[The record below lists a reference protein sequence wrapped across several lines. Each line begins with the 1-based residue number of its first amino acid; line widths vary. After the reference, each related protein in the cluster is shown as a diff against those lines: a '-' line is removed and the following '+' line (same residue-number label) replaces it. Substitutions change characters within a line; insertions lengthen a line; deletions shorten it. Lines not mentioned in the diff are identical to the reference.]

1 MHDLHKLLAKQKF
14 ESMED
19 VEAFM
24 KEVSKGPIPQF
35 EPEGDKERAEQMA
48 YEAMQLDDDDAR
60 DMLDEALILDPDCI
74 MAFAG
79 LGALEPNPAIALA
92 LYERGIA
99 IGSDTYFADDYL
111 KEHTGHFWL
120 IHETRPFM
128 ECLKGI
134 AESNFYLGRPVQAMT
149 TWMHMLEL
157 NPNDN
162 QGIRFD
168 LMAVLAG
175 FADQEEFPKLD
186 QQFKDDAAAATR
198 FNRALHAFTTKG
210 AGPHAQKLLNEAIK
224 TNKHV
229 VPLLLQR
236 DPELHKPGGYML
248 GSKEEALS
256 YLATA
261 HMIWWG
267 APGGIDWLKKSAPV
281 KGRK

>member
-134 AESNFYLGRPVQAMT
+134 AESNFYLGRPFPAMT

-162 QGIRFD
+162 QGVRFD
-168 LMAVLAG
+168 LLAVLAG
-175 FADQEEFPKLD
+175 FGDQEEFPKFD
-186 QQFKDDAAAATR
+186 KQYENDAAAATF
-198 FNRALHAFTTKG
+198 FNRALHAFTTQ
-210 AGPHAQKLLNEAIK
+210 GPGPQVKKLLDQAMERNA
-224 TNKHV
+224 HV
-229 VPLLLQR
+229 VPMLMERDPDLQR
-236 DPELHKPGGYML
+236 PGGYML

-256 YLATA
+256 YLSIA

-267 APGGIDWLKKSAPV
+267 APGAIDWLKKSAPV